1 MGAVYRA
8 LDERLNRP
16 VAVKLLKETLS
27 TDAVTVRRFAEEARA
42 AAAIA
47 DPHVVAVWD
56 QGLDESDG
64 TPLAFLVMELVDGA
78 TLRDLI
84 KRRSPMT
91 VREMLRVAVPL
102 SRGLAAAHRSG
113 LVHRDIKPENV
124 LVSPRGSVKVT
135 DFGLTRQVQAESSTM
150 TLVGSANY
158 IAPELVKREP
168 AGTAADTYSVGIV
181 LYEMLT
187 GVPPFRG
194 ATPYAVSMAHVNDP
208 MPDVGRRFPGL
219 DPEIAEIIAWCCDKD
234 PDNRPQHAEDL
245 LGELL
250 HISQDLGAE
259 ALDLRPPGYRE
270 DARDLFSVLSTDSHT
285 AAVDL
290 PEMPRPPERGAPG
303 GAAGSNAAGRGGAV
317 PEEDDAG
324 TSPVTGPTVAVSPEG
339 AVGAA
344 PLPGGPLP
352 AAEDPETPEEE
363 PGSRTPY
370 QAEDERPTESVT
382 AARGLDDATRAFSP
396 GRTAAARE
404 QPGPRAASAQA
415 PRDPAVP
422 LHVLGGGGQHRG
434 WVWLLVF
441 VLAACTAG
449 YLGWLLG
456 VEILSQQVGQ
466 AGTAVGSLGAAA
478 SPGGG

>member
-1 MGAVYRA
+1 MKPTAPGPHTGRTLDGRYLLGDLIARGGMGAVYRG
-8 LDERLNRP
+8 LDERLNRA
-16 VAVKLLKETLS
+16 VAVKLLKESLS
-27 TDAVTVRRFAEEARA
+27 TDPVTVRRFAEEARA

-47 DPHVVAVWD
+47 DPHVVSVWD
-56 QGLDESDG
+56 QGLDEG
-64 TPLAFLVMELVDGA
+64 EAPPLAFLVMELVDGA
-78 TLRDLI
+78 TLRDLV

-91 VREMLRVAVPL
+91 VREMLRVAIPL
-102 SRGLAAAHRSG
+102 ARGLAAAHRSG
-113 LVHRDIKPENV
+113 LVHRDVKPENV

-135 DFGLTRQVQAESSTM
+135 DFGLTRQVQAESATV

-194 ATPYAVSMAHVNDP
+194 ATPYAVSMTHVNDP
-208 MPDVGRRFPGL
+208 MPDIGRRFPGL
-219 DPEIAEIIAWCCDKD
+219 DPEIAEVIAWCCAKD

-250 HISQDLGAE
+250 HIQDDLGDE
-259 ALDLRPPGYRE
+259 ALDRQPPGYRV

-290 PEMPRPPERGAPG
+290 VGAEG
-303 GAAGSNAAGRGGAV
+303 
-317 PEEDDAG
+317 
-324 TSPVTGPTVAVSPEG
+324 PVTGPTVAVPAREEPD
-339 AVGAA
+339 AA
-344 PLPGGPLP
+344 ADPGGEDATRVFSPGQLP
-352 AAEDPETPEEE
+352 VGRGERDPVPERPEE
-363 PGSRTPY
+363 PG
-370 QAEDERPTESVT
+370 
-382 AARGLDDATRAFSP
+382 
-396 GRTAAARE
+396 
-404 QPGPRAASAQA
+404 
-415 PRDPAVP
+415 DPAVP
-422 LHVLGGGGQHRG
+422 LHTLGRSGQHRG

-456 VEILSQQVGQ
+456 VEILSHQQI
-466 AGTAVGSLGAAA
+466 GAAVPA
-478 SPGGG
+478 PAAGLAAGVD